1 MAESTVKDGTVLD
14 KSNDGGRI
22 RNGLLLA
29 SLSIPVGIVLWVI
42 LWNYGF
48 MASFVAFAIAWLA
61 VYLYKLG
68 AKKDVSKQSAP
79 YLLAIILVGIVLS
92 FLGGMAL
99 DAVRFYVE
107 GTDQSLLQ
115 AIVTA
120 DFWAFFAGNIFG
132 NAELW
137 SSYAVDI
144 IIALAF
150 GVLGCF
156 SIVKYMFVPDKTA
169 TPAVK
174 KA

>member
-1 MAESTVKDGTVLD
+1 MAESTVKEGTVLD
-14 KSNDGGRI
+14 NSNDGGRV

-29 SLSIPVGIVLWVI
+29 TLSIPVGIVLWVL
-42 LWNYGF
+42 LWNFGF

-61 VYLYKLG
+61 VFLYNLG
-68 AKKDVSKQSAP
+68 AKKDVSKRSAP
-79 YLLAIILVGIVLS
+79 YLLAIILVGIILS

-107 GTDQSLLQ
+107 GTDLSLLQ

-120 DFWAFFAGNIFG
+120 DFWSFYAGNIFS

-137 SSYAVDI
+137 SSYTVDI

-156 SIVKYMFVPDKTA
+156 GIVKYMFMPEKVASPA
-169 TPAVK
+169 TK